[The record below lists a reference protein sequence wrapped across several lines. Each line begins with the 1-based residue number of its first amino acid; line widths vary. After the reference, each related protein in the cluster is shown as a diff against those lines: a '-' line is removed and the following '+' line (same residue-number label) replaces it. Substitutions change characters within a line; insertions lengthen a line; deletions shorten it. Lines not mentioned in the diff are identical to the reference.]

1 MLFHKETIILFPIFC
16 DVIME
21 KLTRFEKA
29 RLISAR
35 ALQLSLG
42 APPLIEVKK
51 GLTVIDIADT
61 EFTERVIPLVILR
74 RYPNGETKRIEL
86 N

>member
-1 MLFHKETIILFPIFC
+1 
-16 DVIME
+16 ME

-29 RLISAR
+29 RLVSAR

-42 APPLIEVKK
+42 APPLVEVKK
-51 GLTVIDIADT
+51 GSSMIDIA
-61 EFTERVIPLVILR
+61 EFELEEKVIPLIVLR
-74 RYPNGETKRIEL
+74 KYPNGEIRRIEL

>member
-1 MLFHKETIILFPIFC
+1 M
-16 DVIME
+16 D

-35 ALQLSLG
+35 ALQLSMG

-51 GLTVIDIADT
+51 HFTVIDVAEQ
-61 EFTERVIPLVILR
+61 EFAEKVIPLVVLR
-74 RYPNGETKRIEL
+74 TYPNGEIRRIEL

>member
-1 MLFHKETIILFPIFC
+1 VIFL
-16 DVIME
+16 D

-42 APPLIEVKK
+42 APPLVEVKK
-51 GLTVIDIADT
+51 ENSVIDVAEK
-61 EFTERVIPLVILR
+61 EFLEKVIPLVVLR
-74 RYPNGETKRIEL
+74 RYPNGENRRIEL

>member
-1 MLFHKETIILFPIFC
+1 MTTT
-16 DVIME
+16 E

-51 GLTVIDIADT
+51 NNTVIDVAES
-61 EFTERVIPLVILR
+61 EFSERVIPLVVLR
-74 RYPNGETKRIEL
+74 TYPNGEVRRIEL